1 MLTEQERKRRR
12 LTARLVQLVL
22 IVLAVGLGVAFINNR
37 RGGNRDVD
45 VDAGSGSTV
54 VLGPGSS
61 LPGRLAS
68 GQLAPGDVQLLN
80 ADRTVDLILRD
91 RHILAGLS
99 PQTVA
104 RIREKMA
111 DRGGGDS
118 SGLGA
123 MIATTVRNQVAD
135 KIGTHVSYSIDDI
148 RDIRLEGEQLVI
160 EWKSGKEQ
168 QLFESVKIDNDRSA
182 NRFVRDEAL
191 RFIEM
196 VKARQRQP
204 TP

>member
-12 LTARLVQLVL
+12 LTARVVQLVL
-22 IVLAVGLGVAFINNR
+22 VMLAVGLAVAFVTNR
-37 RGGNRDVD
+37 RDGADMERRT
-45 VDAGSGSTV
+45 TV
-54 VLGPGSS
+54 VLP
-61 LPGRLAS
+61 PNVPAP
-68 GQLAPGDVQLLN
+68 GQLAPGDMQLLN

-91 RHILAGLS
+91 RALLAGLS
-99 PQTVA
+99 PQTVE
-104 RIREKMA
+104 RIRDKMRE
-111 DRGGGDS
+111 RGGGDS

-123 MIATTVRNQVAD
+123 MIASTVRNQVAD
-135 KIGTHVSYSIDDI
+135 KIGTHISYDIDDI
-148 RDIRLEGEQLVI
+148 RDIRLEGERLVI

-168 QLFESVKIDNDRSA
+168 QLFESVKVDGDRSA
-182 NRFVRDEAL
+182 NRFVREEAL